1 MRTCTDELEI
11 RPLDEH
17 HVNSQGNGLAPHRRP
32 DAGRNKLDWLLVAYA
47 IDRLTC
53 LIHVFAFSLMTIIQ
67 YSIEF

>member
-1 MRTCTDELEI
+1 MRTCTDELEMF
-11 RPLDEH
+11 PSDED
-17 HVNSQGNGLAPHRRP
+17 HVNSQGNGLAPHRP

-53 LIHVFAFSLMTIIQ
+53 LIYVFAFSLMTILQ